1 MPNEC
6 EDGVEPV
13 LNSMIPDM
21 YVPSIY
27 SIDFHELKRRGIKS
41 IIVDLDNTLV
51 ESTRPDATP
60 RLVRWL
66 DQIRSMGFQVIIV
79 SNNTKTRVSQFAAP
93 LNIPFI
99 HAAKK
104 PLTPAFRK
112 ALKMMGCAREEAVV
126 IGDQLLTDVLGGNRM
141 GLFTILVVPVSNVDG
156 FLTRINRRIERLVF
170 RWMEKRGVVR
180 WKQTHP

>member
-1 MPNEC
+1 MEQ
-6 EDGVEPV
+6 
-13 LNSMIPDM
+13 LLKSMIPDM

-27 SIDFHELKRRGIKS
+27 TIDFDELKRRGISS

-60 RLVRWL
+60 KLVGWL
-66 DQIRSMGFQVIIV
+66 NHVRDMGFKVIIV
-79 SNNTKTRVSQFAAP
+79 SNNTRTRVSQFAKP

-99 HAAKK
+99 HAARK
-104 PLTPAFRK
+104 PLTSAFRK
-112 ALKMMGCAREEAVV
+112 ALNIMGCAKEEAVV

-156 FLTRINRRIERLVF
+156 FLTRFNRLIERMVF
-170 RWMEKRGVVR
+170 RWMERRGMLH